1 MELYGGKRVRLREV
15 ATSTALIDN
24 AFPKRFT

>member
-1 MELYGGKRVRLREV
+1 MELYGWKGVRLREV
-15 ATSTALIDN
+15 AISTALIDN